1 MINKYDFEKNEIPKR
16 EVLTGFSLFYCYCP
30 ASRHHT
36 GSFDPTLFP
45 YHTIR
50 ISFNRK
56 PILAADVPAV
66 HGIIIKGD
74 FASLLPAFYADGL
87 G

>member
-1 MINKYDFEKNEIPKR
+1 MINKYDFEKNEISKR

-30 ASRHHT
+30 ESCHHT

-66 HGIIIKGD
+66 HGIIIKRN
-74 FASLLPAFYADGL
+74 FARCLPAFYADGL